1 MKKLALLI
9 VVPLTFS
16 FSFCK
21 KDMTCKCDSK
31 TVSNG
36 PSGSSTTNTS
46 ATKTLHKVTKSE
58 GRVNC
63 MSTKYSVSYYTIL
76 GDSLTDTEVTC
87 SLN

>member
-1 MKKLALLI
+1 MKKTTLVIAFAAVILL
-9 VVPLTFS
+9 LS
-16 FSFCK
+16 CR

-46 ATKTLHKVTKSE
+46 TTKTLHKVTKSE

-63 MSTKYSVSYYTIL
+63 MSNKYSISYYTIL